1 MLIKVKLDDIS
12 LATASG
18 QKLLDQRIE
27 RAVRIV
33 CRLDAPTTGSH
44 ILPQERREF
53 QPRGAYSFLRHP
65 VYLSFLGLVWFLFLL
80 DLSLGSEA
88 GFEKA
93 RQYLAHPLVK
103 LVLLGFTWAFLHHL
117 CAGIRYLFLD
127 VLKGIDLPSA
137 RATSFVVFAASLL
150 LTVVFGAKLW

>member
-1 MLIKVKLDDIS
+1 MKAKKARPVWFNLSPVNLPVPGLVSIFHRIS
-12 LATASG
+12 GA
-18 QKLLDQRIE
+18 LL
-27 RAVRIV
+27 
-33 CRLDAPTTGSH
+33 
-44 ILPQERREF
+44 
-53 QPRGAYSFLRHP
+53 
-65 VYLSFLGLVWFLFLL
+65 FLGLVWFLFLL

-127 VLKGIDLPSA
+127 VHKGIDLPTA